1 MAKPS
6 QQYFKER
13 ETTWQKQQI
22 KLDGQREKE
31 IVKRLQDMQDAIQTQ
46 IDANWQNFAGSQGI
60 SIQEAYKQSKKMD
73 VQAFA
78 RKAKK
83 YVKEKDFSERANQE
97 LKVYNVTMR
106 VNRLELMKANIGLE
120 LINGFNEVDRYM
132 ADQLSDGAIEEY
144 RRQAGILG
152 IDVKDSDYKSLA
164 DSVIG
169 GSFKA
174 KDYPTFSDNL
184 WSHQTDLK
192 SDLDKLLMRG
202 ITLGRNSKTLAG
214 DLSAYLTEQ
223 GKANTRYNL
232 NRLMITEMGI
242 TQTLVQKKA
251 FLEFGEDELYD
262 VMPEPTACDLCLE
275 IARKG
280 PYPAKKMTPGVNAPC
295 LHPFCHCSTAISLE
309 EVIKSK

>member
-1 MAKPS
+1 MVKHS
-6 QQYFKER
+6 QKYFKER
-13 ETTWQKQQI
+13 EAAWQKQQI
-22 KLDGQREKE
+22 KLDGKREKE

-60 SIQEAYKQSKKMD
+60 SIAEAYKQSKKMD
-73 VQAFA
+73 IQAFA

-83 YVKEKDFSERANQE
+83 YVKEKDFSERANKE

-120 LINGFNEVDRYM
+120 LISSFDEIDKYM
-132 ADQLSDGAIEEY
+132 SDKLSEGAIEEY

-164 DSVIG
+164 NSVID
-169 GSFKA
+169 GSFKV

-202 ITLGRNSKTLAG
+202 ITLGRNPKTLAG
-214 DLSAYLTEQ
+214 ELSAYLTEQ
-223 GKANTRYNL
+223 GRANTRYNL
-232 NRLMITEMGI
+232 NRLLITEMGI

-280 PYPAKKMTPGVNAPC
+280 PYPVKKMTPGVNAPA
-295 LHPFCHCSTAISLE
+295 LHPFCRCSTAISLD
-309 EVIKSK
+309 V